1 MILRKTMVALAIT
14 VIGAV
19 VATTEASARGWG
31 HHGGFYRGYYGR
43 GFYGPGFGYYGYPFG
58 YGGPGGWG
66 YGYIPYEEQWSESG
80 PSCYRELR
88 GRTRTNKGWR
98 DRYVTVCPGAR

>member
-1 MILRKTMVALAIT
+1 MMLRKSMIALAIT
-14 VIGAV
+14 AV
-19 VATTEASARGWG
+19 GVMVATTDASARGWRHG
-31 HHGGFYRGYYGR
+31 GYYGGFYGG

-58 YGGPGGWG
+58 YGGGPGGWG
-66 YGYIPYEEQWSESG
+66 YRIPYEEQWSESG
-80 PSCYRELR
+80 PACYRELR

>member
-1 MILRKTMVALAIT
+1 MIALAIT
-14 VIGAV
+14 AIGAV
-19 VATTEASARGWG
+19 AATTEASAHRF
-31 HHGGFYRGYYGR
+31 HRGFYGY
-43 GFYGPGFGYYGYPFG
+43 GFYGPGYGYYPFG

-66 YGYIPYEEQWSESG
+66 YSYIPYEEQWSESG

-98 DRYVTVCPGAR
+98 DRYATVCPGARQLR